1 MQREISF
8 DKLEQFV
15 AQVKGRGIDKLAFAE
30 VREKRAL
37 QVEESLLQV
46 VDVVKT
52 DILAYKDSTIYKC
65 RIEGTD
71 PDSLFV
77 ALTGQG
83 FEIVRRS
90 RNIT

>member
-8 DKLEQFV
+8 DKLEHFI
-15 AQVKGRGIDKLAFAE
+15 AGMKERGIGKLAFAE
-30 VREKRAL
+30 VREKRAM

-46 VDVVKT
+46 VDVMKT
-52 DILAYKDSTIYKC
+52 DILAYRDSTIYKC

-71 PDSLFV
+71 PDALFDT
-77 ALTGQG
+77 LSKQG